1 MSFNVFCLTFYKD
14 HTGTAA
20 VPMISKKNRHAEI
33 NLRAVEWS
41 CAFSTTD
48 ISAFSDPWLPG
59 RSRRTLL
66 HESRSWSC
74 QRKMLHIHVIQ
85 STRNRVLAS
94 MHETEYQQTTTRS
107 STRVL
112 QTGAIFTKYL
122 TIYRLRLSE
131 LIVRSTYDGDLQ
143 RAEISIGREY
153 RIVNLRTLS
162 DDLIRFCEWNVLYAG
177 RLFHTRRNQF
187 QQLLTDGHRMKK
199 MLLHCIG
206 CRCTLKRDVGHYLVV
221 CQLRWAT
228 VINATMSVLLPLY
241 LIPDCQFF

>member
-122 TIYRLRLSE
+122 TIYCLRLSE

-143 RAEISIGREY
+143 RAEISIGN
-153 RIVNLRTLS
+153 IVQ
-162 DDLIRFCEWNVLYAG
+162 LIYERSQTILYDFASEMSCMPADCST
-177 RLFHTRRNQF
+177 HTRKSVS
-187 QQLLTDGHRMKK
+187 TVTHRRSQNEKNVAA
-199 MLLHCIG
+199 LHW
-206 CRCTLKRDVGHYLVV
+206 L
-221 CQLRWAT
+221 
-228 VINATMSVLLPLY
+228 
-241 LIPDCQFF
+241 